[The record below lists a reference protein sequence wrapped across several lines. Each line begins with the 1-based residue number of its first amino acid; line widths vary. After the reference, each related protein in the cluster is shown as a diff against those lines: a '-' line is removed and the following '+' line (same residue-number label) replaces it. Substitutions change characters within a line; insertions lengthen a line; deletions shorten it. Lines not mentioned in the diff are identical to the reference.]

1 MVGILTVANCQ
12 QNCTR
17 ETRENQTASYPALAV
32 PVAARFVDCFGG
44 TAAVDGVTSSP
55 RMAGRLS
62 SPRRADC
69 VAALGDDVDDSGG
82 GSTPFLL
89 Q

>member
-1 MVGILTVANCQ
+1 MKLARTKH
-12 QNCTR
+12 
-17 ETRENQTASYPALAV
+17 ASHPVLAASI
-32 PVAARFVDCFGG
+32 AARFVDCLGG

-55 RMAGRLS
+55 RMADRMP

-69 VAALGDDVDDSGG
+69 VAAAGGDVDDSGG

>member
-1 MVGILTVANCQ
+1 MKLARTKH
-12 QNCTR
+12 
-17 ETRENQTASYPALAV
+17 ASHPVLAAS
-32 PVAARFVDCFGG
+32 VAARFVDCFGG

-69 VAALGDDVDDSGG
+69 VATVGGDVDDSGG